1 MTPFQYKSTMKLLII
16 VLLTGLGSISHA
28 AEKLLLSD
36 FLNGIRHQLL
46 SIENQAGDQSTPAII
61 KNVHVEMHVIA
72 ENDQQGK
79 TAYYVLEGMV
89 DKKDVVTQKI
99 SLDLEL
105 QHNTSR
111 RGNSSAYKSYSTRK
125 KDYTYGPGRYP
136 PSGQHPYPPHRYM
149 PDIYPVIM
157 FDKDR

>member
-1 MTPFQYKSTMKLLII
+1 MKLSII
-16 VLLTGLGSISHA
+16 VLLTGLSTISHA
-28 AEKLLLSD
+28 AEKILLSD

-72 ENDQQGK
+72 EKNQQGK

-105 QHNTSR
+105 QHSASR
-111 RGNSSAYKSYSTRK
+111 RSNDSAYKSYSTRK
-125 KDYTYGPGRYP
+125 KDYTYGPDRYR
-136 PSGQHPYPPHRYM
+136 PSGQYPYHPNPYM

-157 FDKDR
+157 LDKER

>member
-1 MTPFQYKSTMKLLII
+1 MKSTMKLLII
-16 VLLTGLGSISHA
+16 VLLTGLSAISHA

-46 SIENQAGDQSTPAII
+46 SIENQAADQSTPAII

-72 ENDQQGK
+72 EKDQQGK

-99 SLDLEL
+99 SLDLAL
-105 QHNTSR
+105 QRSTSR
-111 RGNSSAYKSYSTRK
+111 RGNNSAYKSYSTRK
-125 KDYTYGPGRYP
+125 KDYYTYGPDRYP
-136 PSGQHPYPPHRYM
+136 PSGQHPYPPNRYT

>member
-1 MTPFQYKSTMKLLII
+1 MKLAII
-16 VLLTGLGSISHA
+16 VLLTGLSTISHA
-28 AEKLLLSD
+28 AEKILLTD

-46 SIENQAGDQSTPAII
+46 GMENRAGDQSTRTII

-72 ENDQQGK
+72 EKNQQGK

-89 DKKDVVTQKI
+89 DKKDVVTQKL

-105 QHNTSR
+105 QHSTSR
-111 RGNSSAYKSYSTRK
+111 RGHDSAYKSYSTRK
-125 KDYTYGPGRYP
+125 KDYTYGPDRYRS
-136 PSGQHPYPPHRYM
+136 SGQYPYPPDPYM

-157 FDKDR
+157 FDKER

>member
-1 MTPFQYKSTMKLLII
+1 MKLLII
-16 VLLTGLGSISHA
+16 VLLTGLSTISHA

-46 SIENQAGDQSTPAII
+46 SIENQAADLSTTANI

-72 ENDQQGK
+72 EKDQQGK

-99 SLDLEL
+99 SLDLAL
-105 QHNTSR
+105 QRSTSR
-111 RGNSSAYKSYSTRK
+111 RGNNSAYRSYSTRK
-125 KDYTYGPGRYP
+125 KDYTYGPDRYP
-136 PSGQHPYPPHRYM
+136 PSGQHPYPPNRYM